1 MTLLEIL
8 LTLCLLV
15 ILASLTWPA
24 LGRPM
29 ATQRLRAAVDQV
41 RTEWVHAR
49 VKAMSSGQ
57 PHTFR
62 YTLDGDSYLLEAEA
76 NEDDVSETTSA
87 NPTNTA
93 GQDSGDSADSRSQHH
108 RLPDKIRFITGQAAG
123 QSGTQSAASGVQSTA
138 FGSQSPAASAASSA
152 AGDSASLSQP
162 IFFYADGTSSDAQVS
177 LRNEYGQTVALS
189 LRGLTG
195 VVLVSEVRSAEA
207 GGQ

>member
-1 MTLLEIL
+1 MAMTLLEIL

-49 VKAMSSGQ
+49 VEAMSSGQ

-62 YTLDGDSYLLEAEA
+62 YTLDGDAYSIEAQA
-76 NEDDVSETTSA
+76 NEDDIASETTSA
-87 NPTNTA
+87 SPTNAA
-93 GQDSGDSADSRSQHH
+93 GQDSGDSADSRSQRH
-108 RLPDKIRFITGQAAG
+108 RLPEKIRFVTEQPAG
-123 QSGTQSAASGVQSTA
+123 QSGTQSAAAPGGQSTA
-138 FGSQSPAASAASSA
+138 A
-152 AGDSASLSQP
+152 AGDSSLSQP